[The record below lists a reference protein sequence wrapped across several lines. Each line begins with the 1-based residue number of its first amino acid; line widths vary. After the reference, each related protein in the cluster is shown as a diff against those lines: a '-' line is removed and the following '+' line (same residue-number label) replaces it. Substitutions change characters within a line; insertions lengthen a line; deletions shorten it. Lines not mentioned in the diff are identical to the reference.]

1 MAAGPDLVVAKA
13 PQATDSVVPAPE
25 DAPAAAAPEDA
36 TPADASTPFDEP
48 EVVTTEPEEYVPPE
62 TPVVA
67 VPPPR
72 PPPPAVPGGLRAGEF
87 GRQRAMSSV
96 KRQTSLPDVVNI
108 AIGYR
113 NEDGT
118 KFPWWYN
125 VTDGR
130 GAPNAAQTAGPESV
144 DPILYNPVL
153 ENPDYDVAWYQ
164 RYFVNYGACRCAP
177 RPKVERV
184 TEALNNPPWHGRRSL
199 VDDRAPHLFGPAR
212 RAGPVLP
219 DGRQGRRAA
228 AGSHEEGRARGPHE
242 PAGADAVQPA
252 ARDAV
257 AQDCTGRWRMG
268 AAPFVRCSPCW

>member
-1 MAAGPDLVVAKA
+1 MSRLPNRARAVTDASSHCRLPILVVAKA
-13 PQATDSVVPAPE
+13 LQATDSVVPAPE
-25 DAPAAAAPEDA
+25 NAPAAAVREDA
-36 TPADASTPFDEP
+36 TPTASTPFDEP
-48 EVVTTEPEEYVPPE
+48 EVVPTEPEEYVPPE

-72 PPPPAVPGGLRAGEF
+72 PPPPAVPAGLRAGEF

-130 GAPNAAQTAGPESV
+130 GASNATQTAGPETV

-164 RYFVNYGACRCAP
+164 RYFVNYGACGCIP
-177 RPKVERV
+177 G
-184 TEALNNPPWHGRRSL
+184 W
-199 VDDRAPHLFGPAR
+199 AR
-212 RAGPVLP
+212 HRHVLTL
-219 DGRQGRRAA
+219 
-228 AGSHEEGRARGPHE
+228 RG
-242 PAGADAVQPA
+242 AFRGGGTTQSTTSSWASTLSWA
-252 ARDAV
+252 
-257 AQDCTGRWRMG
+257 
-268 AAPFVRCSPCW
+268 SSS